1 MTITT
6 APTGNATDE
15 FGGTVTVSALLVS
28 LTCPPASVSA
38 SVTGEVVE
46 FCGSVVMRVQ
56 RSVYADS
63 VPVMLPHVA
72 VPTPV
77 TTTVTFPAAR
87 VRVSVF
93 VPKSHDAAVIVW
105 P

>member
-1 MTITT
+1 
-6 APTGNATDE
+6 
-15 FGGTVTVSALLVS
+15 
-28 LTCPPASVSA
+28 
-38 SVTGEVVE
+38 
-46 FCGSVVMRVQ
+46 MRVQ

-93 VPKSHDAAVIVW
+93 VPKSHEAAVIVC